1 MVLRNSILWVFRIV
15 VFILITMSCSKNL
28 DYQLD
33 EAERQISIDPY
44 SAYEELAN
52 ISQEKLRSERCRARY
67 SLLMSLA
74 MDKSYIDVANDS
86 LIQIAVDY
94 YSRRGTDRELMQAMY
109 SLGRVQIN
117 AGNATAAIVS
127 LLQAKQLAEKLSD
140 YHYLGLACRNI
151 ADLYGSCRDE
161 DTELEYFEESYQA
174 FVRGGDRGTVTD
186 NDGNPLPGIKVKPL
200 MGWWSDDV
208 EKYWGNSEDDPRYYG
223 VFHTD
228 ADGKVEVITSLD
240 AWDAENE
247 DIRIAFEDEDGPQNG
262 GSFARDTLFRKDLD
276 IQKVS
281 DGDGHWLEGKY
292 QIDFQKKLS
301 PEDE

>member
-1 MVLRNSILWVFRIV
+1 MKPFV
-15 VFILITMSCSKNL
+15 SKI
-28 DYQLD
+28 Y
-33 EAERQISIDPY
+33 R
-44 SAYEELAN
+44 
-52 ISQEKLRSERCRARY
+52 
-67 SLLMSLA
+67 SLLALLGFTACSTSPWDEPLNMYGA
-74 MDKSYIDVANDS
+74 RPAPEY
-86 LIQIAVDY
+86 
-94 YSRRGTDRELMQAMY
+94 GTPHVNY
-109 SLGRVQIN
+109 VI
-117 AGNATAAIVS
+117 
-127 LLQAKQLAEKLSD
+127 
-140 YHYLGLACRNI
+140 
-151 ADLYGSCRDE
+151 
-161 DTELEYFEESYQA
+161 
-174 FVRGGDRGTVTD
+174 RGTVTD

-301 PEDE
+301 PEEE